1 MKTVVL
7 FGAGQ
12 AGTMALRLLGPNYR
26 VLCFVDND
34 ANKQGNRV
42 SGIPVLSPEEGL
54 AAGPDAVCICALG
67 EERAEE
73 MRVQLDELGY
83 TGKVLSMQP
92 LKHFDA
98 RAATMRL
105 LAEQIEA
112 LHVPGD
118 VAELGVYRGSFAALI
133 SAAFPQRRIH
143 LFDTFKGFAA
153 HDVEVERRCGFSL
166 AETGDF
172 ADTGVELVRGRLPD
186 PELAVFHCGRF
197 PDTFAPCKGVSSP
210 AGCLGQRVASGCGQA
225 PGVSRSSLGFLC
237 ILWLRVLS
245 SYFSPDRRRQNLPQR
260 LYERRHHDTVDDGF
274 AHAEH
279 ETCREGAEDERG
291 RVVAV

>member
-105 LAEQIEA
+105 LAEQIETRR
-112 LHVPGD
+112 VPGD
-118 VAELGVYRGSFAALI
+118 VAELGVYRGDFAALI
-133 SAAFPQRRIH
+133 SAAFPRRRIH
-143 LFDTFKGFAA
+143 LFDTFEGFAA
-153 HDVEVERRCGFSL
+153 RDVEVERRCGFSS

-186 PELAVFHCGRF
+186 PELAVFHRGYF
-197 PDTFAPCKGVSSP
+197 PDTFAPCESVRFAFVSVDADLYAPTSVALPLFWERLSPGGAIMVHDAAGTQFTGVGK
-210 AGCLGQRVASGCGQA
+210 AVDEFCA
-225 PGVSRSSLGFLC
+225 PRR
-237 ILWLRVLS
+237 ILPMPVCDLHGSVVLRK
-245 SYFSPDRRRQNLPQR
+245 
-260 LYERRHHDTVDDGF
+260 EI
-274 AHAEH
+274 
-279 ETCREGAEDERG
+279 
-291 RVVAV
+291 